1 MQGLLLGNFELL
13 ELLGIISQNLPLVKL
28 SENVVVLRDDDV
40 PELAGFPKVF
50 TIDKLFGG
58 MEFPLEEF
66 QQTLNTLPYL
76 DKLRVFF
83 AHFRPYKGKITQRK
97 DHWEKFKAWRFDIDH
112 PYPEEHI
119 LSLIEKL
126 PLKPNIVKKSNK
138 GWHLIYT
145 FEEFITRE
153 NYELYLHRNKEEGR
167 LHFMVYRL
175 LTSHLPSYLKSIEE
189 KLDVHASSIVNM
201 IATRFV
207 SENLPAYLLHRPYP
221 LSEFLNAFACLI
233 PENPKLAQ
241 KTPTK
246 NGTPKAQTN
255 GQTTNGQTQTQ
266 PKRKRGD
273 LNEVVESFYKAHRT
287 SPYTVHDIPKE
298 TFYSLLDRCEVLK
311 ELDKVWENHSYWE
324 WFILTNFQAIK
335 ILYAEN
341 REEERALRQEFHEKS
356 KRHPEYDRK
365 EAHRFLNYAID
376 RQSERL
382 MPHSCG
388 YIYRVIRK
396 EFRAICEECPY
407 KQIDTNGLIKGH
419 FIFDALKGLRKK
431 KKAEEPQPQ
440 PTHPYPL
447 EEPQLNERVEEPQPK
462 EQTNLEDIQIPN
474 WELREDGWYYVEGNG
489 VAVKVLPYFRIQRYY
504 LVGREEEEY
513 VELVDRRGR
522 SYIKKVRRREDTDTP
537 YIKLVRPLGSINRKK
552 LKEAREF
559 LADYMEAVREERG
572 SVITF
577 TGYRYEHGTWGM
589 VVGGDGKHTRQ
600 ALSFLFHG
608 EENLAL
614 SYDFLLPSVRG
625 DLETFKEIY
634 RELFALDDPPL
645 HFAIAHFLSWIA
657 KQFLEESPVVA
668 PTNPILFF
676 VGDMGTGKS
685 VRAKIATALY
695 ANPVLLSFTNT
706 TQAAFNNRYSLF
718 RIPLVV
724 DEVVVANR
732 EKYAEKFGELIYNI
746 TNIQAKSIA
755 PTSYNPIRVPVLF
768 TGEAKNLLL
777 SKVLEEYRGLNRRAI
792 VIELI
797 PEWKRNLEVLG
808 EAAWKLTF
816 HHGHILHYVRGLTKE
831 DREWMEEVARD
842 IYNYEKIQNLGD
854 KSFAEIRLHIALS
867 LAVYAHF
874 FLYFIQATTGT
885 KEINRKLK
893 RIVDFVVEEITKHQ
907 LSNVGEY
914 MNYAEEVMGFLS
926 KVDEFMV
933 KGVQLHG
940 LSFRQVCNKLNYS
953 PSSYKARELLK
964 KFFWKRYTETNGTG
978 TNLAFKP
985 SCLIS
990 RPSLTPNGEKFDPS
1004 YPEVG
1009 YDRERLRELTEEEA
1023 RIWLE
1028 VFRLR
1033 HGDRWIPVLVKTFGL
1048 DKLPQFQKLLGSP
1061 PEPPSLFPEKP
1072 QEPEENPEEPK
1083 EEPEEEDEVWNHF

>member
-1 MQGLLLGNFELL
+1 MQGTLLDNFELL

-50 TIDKLFGG
+50 TIDQLFNGT
-58 MEFPLEEF
+58 EFPLEEF
-66 QQTLNTLPYL
+66 RQLLNTLPYL

-83 AHFRPYKGKITQRK
+83 AHFRPYNGRITQRK
-97 DHWEKFKAWRFDIDH
+97 DRWERFKAWRFDIDH

-175 LTSHLPSYLKSIEE
+175 LTSHTPSYLKSIEE

-207 SENLPAYLLHRPYP
+207 GENLPAYLLHQPYP

-233 PENPKLAQ
+233 PENPKPTQ

-266 PKRKRGD
+266 PKRKKGD
-273 LNEVVESFYKAHRT
+273 LNEVVESFYKAHRS
-287 SPYTVHDIPKE
+287 SPYTIHDVPKE
-298 TFYSLLDRCEVLK
+298 TFYSLLDRCSVLK
-311 ELDKVWENHSYWE
+311 GLDKVWETHSYWE

-365 EAHRFLNYAID
+365 EAHRFLNYAIE

-396 EFRAICEECPY
+396 EFRVICEECPY

-419 FIFDALKGLRKK
+419 FIFDALKGLRKR

-440 PTHPYPL
+440 PTPPYPTSL
-447 EEPQLNERVEEPQPK
+447 EEPQAQPPTLEHPTSLEEPQDP
-462 EQTNLEDIQIPN
+462 QIPN
-474 WELREDGWYYVEGNG
+474 WELREDGWYMLEKG
-489 VAVKVLPYFRIQRYY
+489 VWVRVLPYFRIEARYAI
-504 LVGREEEEY
+504 GETETEH
-513 VELVDRRGR
+513 VEIVDERGR
-522 SYIKKVRRREDTDTP
+522 RYLKKVEREKGSRLPTLEF
-537 YIKLVRPLGSINRKK
+537 IENLGDYDPDKV
-552 LKEAREF
+552 KEARRFLAHYIEKVKRRRNVWVEF
-559 LADYMEAVREERG
+559 L
-572 SVITF
+572 
-577 TGYRYEHGTWGM
+577 GYGYTDDTWNI
-589 VVGGDGKHTRQ
+589 VVGGDKYTHKEISVAFYGKDVKRSRRTR
-600 ALSFLFHG
+600 S
-608 EENLAL
+608 
-614 SYDFLLPSVRG
+614 SYWFLPSVEG

-634 RELFALDDPPL
+634 RKLFTLNDPPL

-657 KQFLEESPVVA
+657 SQFVEDDNLVPSV
-668 PTNPILFF
+668 NPLLFF
-676 VGDMGTGKS
+676 VGDPGTGKTS
-685 VRAKIATALY
+685 RGKIAAGLY
-695 ANPVLLSFTNT
+695 GNPVLFSFLGITLARYLNNFYLLSAPFG
-706 TQAAFNNRYSLF
+706 
-718 RIPLVV
+718 I
-724 DEVVVANR
+724 DEVSLKQ
-732 EKYAEKFGELIYNI
+732 EKHQTKFADLIYMI
-746 TNIQAKSIA
+746 TNIQAKGTAS
-755 PTSYNPIRVPVLF
+755 TSHEAIEVPVLL
-768 TGEAKNLLL
+768 TGETANLPIDW
-777 SKVLEEYRGLNRRAI
+777 VFAEFRGLNRRAI
-792 VIELI
+792 VIEI
-797 PEWKRNLEVLG
+797 TPEWKDNRRALN
-808 EAAWKLTF
+808 EAVRKLLS
-816 HHGHILHYVRGLTKE
+816 HHGHILHYVQGLRKE
-831 DREWMEEVARD
+831 DREWIEEVARD

-854 KSFAEIRLHIALS
+854 DSFEEIRLHIALS
-867 LAVYAHF
+867 LAAYAHF
-874 FLYFIQATTGT
+874 FLFFIQACTVE
-885 KEINRKLK
+885 EINRKLK
-893 RIVDFVVEEITKHQ
+893 GVIDFVVKEITKHQ
-907 LSNVGEY
+907 VGRVGEKMDY
-914 MNYAEEVMGFLS
+914 VEEIMGFLS
-926 KVDEFMV
+926 KVDEIRFKV
-933 KGVQLHG
+933 ELKG
-940 LSFRQVCNKLNYS
+940 LSFRQVCQRINYM
-953 PSSYKARELLK
+953 PSHRVGELLK
-964 KFFWKRYTETNGTG
+964 KFFWRSYRVPNGTRLVF
-978 TNLAFKP
+978 TP

-990 RPSLTPNGEKFDPS
+990 LPSKVIIPKEPTRFSPSDPQ
-1004 YPEVG
+1004 VA
-1009 YDRERLRELTEEEA
+1009 YDRERLGGFTEEEA
-1023 RIWLE
+1023 RIWFE

-1033 HGDRWIPVLVKTFGL
+1033 HGDKSIPELVRTFEL
-1048 DKLPQFQKLLGSP
+1048 DKLPQFQKLLGSL
-1061 PEPPSLFPEKP
+1061 PEPPHLFPEKP

-1083 EEPEEEDEVWNHF
+1083 EEPEEEDDVWNHF